1 MPLGGCLGH
10 LSRNEAIAKEVKKR
24 IPTVKMI
31 FAAGGLTYEAAKKW
45 KLEAVE
51 IPEDASQKLLS
62 QWFDTA
68 GEESKSSA
76 SRIFFSLSLSF
87 FLNNIL
93 RWLKLWRLK
102 RDFKPDLI
110 IADGEYPMLAFCKAY
125 SIPCVFVT
133 NDLIP
138 TVPNLIGENR
148 AKKIQRALDRAITH
162 LLKWAKLII
171 VPDIPGTTRIPAE
184 LDINF
189 TGPVLKI
196 NLEDV
201 PDKKIIRRKMKIKT
215 DDKIILVNV
224 SGTGAG
230 SELIYAAIDAFKK
243 VKLQLPKTRM
253 IIKYWPAISDE
264 EASKHT
270 GSGLELTRF
279 VPDLFEYIVASD
291 VLVTHT
297 GHTTLMEAALAKTPI
312 ITTPY
317 RGQIEQLINAKRME
331 ASGRVVVIYPDELTS
346 DKLASSITLLL
357 KNKKKCLEM
366 VSANER
372 YVDGKGASRATD
384 LIIKLLKN

>member
-1 MPLGGCLGH
+1 LSCLATT
-10 LSRNEAIAKEVKKR
+10 SV
-24 IPTVKMI
+24 
-31 FAAGGLTYEAAKKW
+31 
-45 KLEAVE
+45 
-51 IPEDASQKLLS
+51 
-62 QWFDTA
+62 
-68 GEESKSSA
+68 
-76 SRIFFSLSLSF
+76 
-87 FLNNIL
+87 
-93 RWLKLWRLK
+93 
-102 RDFKPDLI
+102 
-110 IADGEYPMLAFCKAY
+110 
-125 SIPCVFVT
+125 
-133 NDLIP
+133 
-138 TVPNLIGENR
+138 
-148 AKKIQRALDRAITH
+148 
-162 LLKWAKLII
+162 
-171 VPDIPGTTRIPAE
+171 VPDPAKGSNTISFGFE
-184 LDINF
+184 
-189 TGPVLKI
+189 
-196 NLEDV
+196 
-201 PDKKIIRRKMKIKT
+201 

-270 GSGLELTRF
+270 GFGLELTRF

-346 DKLASSITLLL
+346 NNLASSITLLL